1 MRQCAPLA
9 LVISLWA
16 LMASATAG
24 HAEHLVVSLSTHR
37 VLINSSFTGAELVL
51 FGSVERDGRTVSR
64 RGGYDIVVTVKGPPE
79 TAVTRRKDRVLG
91 IWVNVESRT
100 FADAPTYL
108 AVLAN
113 RPVAEIA
120 PPDVLRRLHIGL
132 ADALLPQ
139 VVPAEIAEIGPGDP
153 FRAAFVRLNT
163 ERGLYLEEENGVSFL
178 TPNLFHASIQLP
190 ASVPIGSYEVDAK
203 LFADGALLSRQ
214 SSTIEVVRVGFEQF
228 VAGAARDHGT
238 MYGFATAILALLTG
252 WLASVV
258 FRRD

>member
-1 MRQCAPLA
+1 MRQRVPMA

-16 LMASATAG
+16 LMASAATSR
-24 HAEHLVVSLSTHR
+24 AEHLVVSLSTHR

-51 FGSVERDGRTVSR
+51 FGSVERDGGTVSR

-113 RPVAEIA
+113 RPVQEIG
-120 PPDVLRRLHIGL
+120 PPDVLHRQHIGL
-132 ADALLPQ
+132 VDALLPQ
-139 VVPAEIAEIGPGDP
+139 IISGDLAEVGPGDA
-153 FRAAFVRLNT
+153 FRAAFIRLNS
-163 ERGLYLEEENGVSFL
+163 ERGLYREEENSVSFL
-178 TPNLFHASIQLP
+178 TPNLFQASIQLP
-190 ASVPIGSYEVDAK
+190 ASVPIGNYEVDVK

-214 SSTIEVVRVGFEQF
+214 SSTIDVVRVGFEQF

-238 MYGFATAILALLTG
+238 IYGFTTAILALLTG